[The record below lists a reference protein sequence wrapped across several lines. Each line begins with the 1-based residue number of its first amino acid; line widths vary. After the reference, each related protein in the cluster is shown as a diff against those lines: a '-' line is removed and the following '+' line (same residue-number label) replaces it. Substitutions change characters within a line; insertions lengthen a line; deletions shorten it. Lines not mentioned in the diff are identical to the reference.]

1 MPLKPEINNNPSTF
15 PGKIAAEKKKKSG
28 MPGMKKH
35 SAGYKYKWQ

>member
-15 PGKIAAEKKKKSG
+15 PGKIAAEKKKSG

-35 SAGYKYKWQ
+35 SAGYKYK